1 MEHISTKDA
10 VDYIIITAPDTVKAS
25 VTCHH
30 LLYNRNDLL
39 VGGIKPHLYCLP
51 ILKEQSHCIEL
62 CKAITN
68 GTSNNFFLKF
78 LINMMLYNIL
88 KFFLQ
93 RMVPSIIISHYQP
106 VR

>member
-1 MEHISTKDA
+1 MVHDFPSLKITMEHISTKDA
-10 VDYIIITAPDTVKAS
+10 VDYIINTAPDTVKAS

-68 GTSNNFFLKF
+68 GTSN
-78 LINMMLYNIL
+78 
-88 KFFLQ
+88 KFFLGTLKDSF
-93 RMVPSIIISHYQP
+93 PTNGIFIFE
-106 VR
+106 